1 MKEEAKKQ
9 KWRRLNGVVP
19 RNCALV
25 YSSDRPDPKTYILG
39 CSLAPPSKKAQSETD
54 SSLLPRIVTGTTWKL
69 LNGKVARRYRPR
81 AWRACTCACVW
92 PASPFNTGQPRD
104 FCSNRSR
111 FTITNSNSVCKA
123 RNEEGFRWGEIYFH
137 NKGLFLQ

>member
-54 SSLLPRIVTGTTWKL
+54 SSLLSRTVTETTCKL
-69 LNGKVARRYRPR
+69 LNGKAGRRYKGK
-81 AWRACTCACVW
+81 
-92 PASPFNTGQPRD
+92 SDESDERD
-104 FCSNRSR
+104 ESD
-111 FTITNSNSVCKA
+111 
-123 RNEEGFRWGEIYFH
+123 GES
-137 NKGLFLQ
+137 GGEA